1 MSSSSSLFEL
11 PIGPCGKHPGGTL
24 TCTEP
29 QPQVYLLTWNSPPD
43 NRLTTP
49 FCKTLLAALDILE
62 YGDYA
67 PGVVVTTSAIAKNY
81 SNGFDLEHTLANK
94 EVFFPFYY
102 GLWVRFLT
110 YPMPTVALMNGHGY
124 AAGLMLAMAHDYRL
138 APSPRGFFCLPE
150 LTYGLPLT
158 PAMASLFRHKLP
170 SAAALRDLALE
181 AGQLTGPQIVDLGV
195 ADALAPTPADAWKFI
210 ADRKLA
216 EKAKPGVYGT
226 IKSELYKDLIKELR
240 GEGLE
245 REEQRHR
252 DDGDKVAERVEFGKV
267 WYEQWKAG
275 KAKL

>member
-1 MSSSSSLFEL
+1 MSAPLFEL
-11 PIGPCGKHPGGTL
+11 PIGACNKQPGGTL

-29 QPQVYLLTWNSPPD
+29 SPKVYLLTWNSPPD

-49 FCKTLLAALDILE
+49 FCKALLAALDIIE
-62 YGDYA
+62 HGGYA

-81 SNGFDLEHTLANK
+81 SNGFDLEHTLADK
-94 EVFFPFYY
+94 DVFFPFFYA
-102 GLWVRFLT
+102 LWARLLS
-110 YPMPTVALMNGHGY
+110 YPMPLVALMNGHTY

-158 PAMASLFRHKLP
+158 PAMVAIFRHKVSP
-170 SAAALRDLALE
+170 TALRDLTLE
-181 AGQLTGPQIVDLGV
+181 AGQLNGQQVVDMGV
-195 ADALAPTPADAWKFI
+195 ADELAPKGLEDALKFI
-210 ADRKLA
+210 ERKKLT
-216 EKAKPGVYGT
+216 EKAKSGVYGT
-226 IKSELYKDLIKELR
+226 IKAEVNKDLIKELV

-245 REEQRHR
+245 IEERR
-252 DDGDKVAERVEFGKV
+252 FKADADRATDRIEFGKV